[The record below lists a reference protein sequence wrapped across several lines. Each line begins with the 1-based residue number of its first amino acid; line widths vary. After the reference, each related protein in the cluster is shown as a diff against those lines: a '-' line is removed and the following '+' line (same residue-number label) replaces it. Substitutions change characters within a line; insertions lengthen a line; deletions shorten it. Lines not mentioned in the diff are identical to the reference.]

1 MIVNRVDNIFYN
13 TEDVVR
19 LATFHAQTLG
29 MPIRREQ
36 IESPAGLMW
45 MEINVGGMEL
55 SFRRAKETQ
64 RVHPELEDFLEL
76 DPGKGATISFE
87 IEDMEAA
94 RRELSARGVRFRGDI
109 ISCTDGKELISIFED
124 PFGRPVQLYEPRFA
138 SVGETVALASR
149 ATFSPAAARIG
160 ANLRNVHDLALSMVF
175 YADDLAVVKRFY
187 GETLELPLQ
196 REDEN
201 HLSFLLD
208 GTTIEFRR
216 YDPQSAPPLAPH
228 QGGLVAVEVRN
239 RDLASLRLTRSGIEV
254 QPASGRRGSFRD
266 IDGNPV
272 ELWERSPR
280 D

>member
-13 TEDVVR
+13 TEDVAR

-64 RVHPELEDFLEL
+64 RVHPELQDFLEL

-87 IEDMEAA
+87 VEDMEAA

-124 PFGRPVQLYEPRFA
+124 SFGRPVQLYEPRFA
-138 SVGETVALASR
+138 SPDEAVMMAKRSDNILPTAQ
-149 ATFSPAAARIG
+149 TG
-160 ANLRNVHDLALSMVF
+160 ANLRNVHDMAMSIAF
-175 YADDLAVVKRFY
+175 YANDLAMAKRFY
-187 GETLELPLQ
+187 GEILELPLY
-196 REDEN
+196 REDEYR
-201 HLSFLLD
+201 LSFLHD

-216 YDPQSAPPLAPH
+216 YLPQSVQPLASH
-228 QGGLVAVEVRN
+228 QGGIVAVEVRN
-239 RDLASLRLTRSGIEV
+239 CDLASLRLTHSSIAVQHLSGARV
-254 QPASGRRGSFRD
+254 SFRD
-266 IDGNPV
+266 IDDNPV